1 MLLHKNRLK
10 SRYSCR
16 KVGPKEKGGGGVRL
30 NVSRPRDLVGIY
42 LINTQR
48 LPRLGQQK
56 VQTHKSKPFGHHVSQ
71 VTRASAEL
79 QSSS

>member
-1 MLLHKNRLK
+1 MLFHKNRLK

-16 KVGPKEKGGGGVRL
+16 KVGPKERGGVRL
-30 NVSRPRDLVGIY
+30 NVSRARDLVGIY

-71 VTRASAEL
+71 ATRASAEL